1 MGLLEGGGNQEVKVR
16 VGTVSQQW
24 FLGSAHCVL
33 RSAFSLT
40 AGIRPYCSSSMRGQ
54 QGSPHRP
61 RPRVAL
67 RVLAMGV
74 LVELFAGS
82 GLYGD
87 GKSCVLQGQL
97 HRTADMR
104 EGHLSFSTLSSSSE
118 ESPP

>member
-1 MGLLEGGGNQEVKVR
+1 MGLLEGGEKSRSEGQGWNSR
-16 VGTVSQQW
+16 QQW
-24 FLGSAHCVL
+24 FLGTGQHLV
-33 RSAFSLT
+33 SLPGSSPT
-40 AGIRPYCSSSMRGQ
+40 ARFPCRGQ

-104 EGHLSFSTLSSSSE
+104 EGHLSFSPLSSPSKESS
-118 ESPP
+118 P